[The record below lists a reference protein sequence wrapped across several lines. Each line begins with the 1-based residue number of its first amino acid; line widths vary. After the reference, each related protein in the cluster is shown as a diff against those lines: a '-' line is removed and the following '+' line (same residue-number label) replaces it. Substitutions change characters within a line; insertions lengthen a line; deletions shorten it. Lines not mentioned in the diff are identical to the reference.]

1 MTGTLTRRTVLQ
13 ALGALPV
20 LAAAGGGAAAAGDA
34 APPPLSAA
42 QRRLA
47 FGSAQAET
55 LAAPLTTLSGRLP
68 PDLAGVLWRNGPAEH
83 ERFGHRYGHWFD
95 GDGMV
100 QAFTFTGDGVSHRA
114 RILETPKRRR
124 ETAAGRRLL
133 PAFATLPPEAVPI
146 LSPDDMNAANT
157 SVLAHGGRLMALWE
171 GGSALAFDP
180 ETLEADEFVSWR
192 PDLAGLPFS
201 AHPKVEADGTCWNI
215 GCVTVPQP
223 MLLFYRIDPEG
234 RLAAF
239 NTLPLDPL
247 GMVHDYVVT
256 RRHLVL
262 VISPFVVEPER
273 FAAGPV
279 SFLDAHV
286 WRPELGTRVLV
297 VEKETLTPVRRYE
310 LPPGFHFHHGNGWEE
325 ADGTIHL
332 DLCQAADSMFA
343 IHDLRAVM
351 EGDWSF
357 PSAHP
362 RYRRMVLR
370 PGGAA
375 SVEQVAPPVADF
387 PRIDPRRTGLR
398 HRALFAL
405 TGAEDGGWPL
415 SRVARLDPDN
425 GDVGGW
431 SYPRHLIPEEH
442 VFVPRGEAEADG
454 WLVGPFLDLQRRASG
469 LSVFGARHLAD
480 GPLWQGML
488 PYPLP
493 SACTGRSLRPDPVLK
508 EPDRRRGGPAARGRG
523 STRSRPSSGLCGRG
537 CS

>member
-1 MTGTLTRRTVLQ
+1 MSGAPTRRAVLR
-13 ALGALPV
+13 AFEALPV
-20 LAAAGGGAAAAGDA
+20 LLAAGRAGAASGEGAEPA
-34 APPPLSAA
+34 LSAE

-47 FGSAQAET
+47 FATARAET
-55 LAAPLTTLSGRLP
+55 LAAPLTAVSGRLP
-68 PDLAGVLWRNGPAEH
+68 PALTGVLWRNGPAEH

-114 RILETPKRRR
+114 RILDTPKRQR
-124 ETAAGRRLL
+124 ETQAGKRLL
-133 PAFATLPPEAVPI
+133 PTFATLPPEIAPI

-157 SVLAHGGRLMALWE
+157 SVLAHGGRLLALWE
-171 GGSALAFDP
+171 GGSALAVDP
-180 ETLEADEFVSWR
+180 ETLAAGDFISWR
-192 PDLAGLPFS
+192 PDLAGVPFS
-201 AHPKVEADGTCWNI
+201 AHPKVEDDGTCWNI
-215 GCVTVPQP
+215 GCVTTPRP
-223 MLLFYRIDPEG
+223 MLLFYRIDPQG
-234 RLAAF
+234 HLAAF
-239 NTLPLDPL
+239 NALAVDPL

-262 VISPFVVEPER
+262 VVSPFVVDRER
-273 FAAGPV
+273 FAAGPI

-286 WRPELGTRVLV
+286 WRPELGTRVIV
-297 VEKETLTPVRRYE
+297 VEKETLVPVRRYE

-325 ADGTIHL
+325 ADSTIHL
-332 DLCQAADSMFA
+332 DLCQAADPLFA

-351 EGDWSF
+351 QGDWRF
-357 PSAHP
+357 PSSHP

-405 TGAEDGGWPL
+405 TGAKDGGWPL
-415 SRVARLDPDN
+415 SRVQRFDPDE
-425 GDVGGW
+425 GAVGGW

-442 VFVPRGEAEADG
+442 VFVPRGAEDGDG
-454 WLVGPFLDLQRRASG
+454 WLVGPFLDLERRAAG
-469 LSVFGARHLAD
+469 LSVFDARHLAD
-480 GPLWQGML
+480 GPLWQGIL

-493 SACTGRSLRPDPVLK
+493 LGLHGTFV
-508 EPDRRRGGPAARGRG
+508 AA
-523 STRSRPSSGLCGRG
+523 
-537 CS
+537 

>member
-1 MTGTLTRRTVLQ
+1 MIGAPSRRAVLQ

-20 LAAAGGGAAAAGDA
+20 LVAAGRAGAASGDYA
-34 APPPLSAA
+34 EPGLSAA

-47 FGSAQAET
+47 FATAPAET
-55 LAAPLTTLSGRLP
+55 LAAPLTTLAGRLP

-95 GDGMV
+95 GDGMM
-100 QAFTFTGDGVSHRA
+100 QAFTFSGDGVSHRA

-133 PAFATLPPEAVPI
+133 PAFATLPPEPMPI

-157 SVLAHGGRLMALWE
+157 AVLAHGGQLMALWE
-171 GGSALAFDP
+171 GGSALAVDP
-180 ETLEADEFVSWR
+180 ETLATGGFVSWR
-192 PDLAGLPFS
+192 ADLAGLPFS
-201 AHPKVEADGTCWNI
+201 AHPKVDADGTCWNI
-215 GCVTVPQP
+215 GCATAPRPV
-223 MLLFYRIDPEG
+223 LLFWRIDPQG

-239 NTLPLDPL
+239 NALPLDPL

-262 VISPFVVEPER
+262 VVPPFVVEPER

-286 WRPELGTRVLV
+286 WRPDLGTRVIV
-297 VEKETLTPVRRYE
+297 VEKETLTPVRRYA
-310 LPPGFHFHHGNGWEE
+310 LPAGFHFHHGNGWEE

-332 DLCQAADSMFA
+332 DLCRAADPMFA
-343 IHDLRAVM
+343 VHDLRAVM
-351 EGDWSF
+351 AGDWRF
-357 PSAHP
+357 PSAQP
-362 RYRRMVLR
+362 RYSRMVLR

-375 SVEQVAPPVADF
+375 TVEPVSTAVADF

-405 TGAEDGGWPL
+405 TGPGDGGWPL
-415 SRVARLDPDN
+415 SRIERIDPDR
-425 GDVGGW
+425 GAVDGW

-442 VFVPRGEAEADG
+442 VFVPRGEAEGEG
-454 WLVGPFLDLQRRASG
+454 WLVGPFLDLERRAAG
-469 LSVFGARHLAD
+469 LGIFDAQHLAD
-480 GPLWQGML
+480 GPLWQGIL

-493 SACTGRSLRPDPVLK
+493 LGLHGTFV
-508 EPDRRRGGPAARGRG
+508 AA
-523 STRSRPSSGLCGRG
+523 
-537 CS
+537 

>member
-1 MTGTLTRRTVLQ
+1 MTGSPSRRAVLQ
-13 ALGALPV
+13 GLGALPV
-20 LAAAGGGAAAAGDA
+20 LAAVGKAGAAAGDA
-34 APPPLSAA
+34 ADPSPPLSAA
-42 QRRLA
+42 QRLTGFA
-47 FGSAQAET
+47 TAQAET
-55 LAAPLTTLSGRLP
+55 LAAPLTTLAGRLP
-68 PDLAGVLWRNGPAEH
+68 PALAGVLWRNGPAEH

-100 QAFTFTGDGVSHRA
+100 QAFTFSGTGVTHRA

-124 ETAAGRRLL
+124 ETEAGKRLL
-133 PAFATLPPEAVPI
+133 PTFATLPPETVPI

-180 ETLEADEFVSWR
+180 ETLAADDFVSWR
-192 PDLAGLPFS
+192 PDLAGAPFS

-215 GCVTVPQP
+215 GCVTAPQP
-223 MLLFYRIDPEG
+223 MLLFYRIDPDG

-239 NTLPLDPL
+239 NALPEEPL

-262 VISPFVVEPER
+262 VLSPFVVEQER
-273 FAAGPV
+273 FAAGPI

-286 WRPELGTRVLV
+286 WQPALGTRVIV
-297 VEKETLTPVRRYE
+297 VEKDSLTPVRRYE

-332 DLCQAADSMFA
+332 DLCQATDPMFA

-375 SVEQVAPPVADF
+375 AVEQVATRVADF

-405 TGAEDGGWPL
+405 TGIEDGGWPL
-415 SRVARLDPDN
+415 SRIDRIDPDQ
-425 GDVGGW
+425 GVVDGW

-442 VFVPRGEAEADG
+442 VFVPRGEADGDG
-454 WLVGPFLDLQRRASG
+454 WLVGPFLDLERRAAG
-469 LSVFGARHLAD
+469 LSVFDARHLAD
-480 GPLWQGML
+480 GPLWQGIL

-493 SACTGRSLRPDPVLK
+493 LGLHGTFV
-508 EPDRRRGGPAARGRG
+508 AA
-523 STRSRPSSGLCGRG
+523 
-537 CS
+537 

>member
-1 MTGTLTRRTVLQ
+1 MTGSLSRRAVLR

-20 LAAAGGGAAAAGDA
+20 LAATGRAGAASGDEA
-34 APPPLSAA
+34 EPAPTAA

-47 FGSAQAET
+47 FATAQAET
-55 LAAPLTTLSGRLP
+55 LAAPLTTLAGRLP
-68 PDLAGVLWRNGPAEH
+68 TDLTGVLWRNGPAEH

-100 QAFTFTGDGVSHRA
+100 QAFTFTGDGVTHRA

-124 ETAAGRRLL
+124 ETVAGRRLL

-180 ETLEADEFVSWR
+180 ETLAAGDFVSWR
-192 PDLAGLPFS
+192 ADLAGAPFS

-215 GCVTVPQP
+215 GCAIAPRP
-223 MLLFYRIDPEG
+223 MLLFYRIDGQG

-239 NTLPLDPL
+239 NALPLDPL
-247 GMVHDYVVT
+247 GMVHDFVVT
-256 RRHLVL
+256 PRHLVL
-262 VISPFVVEPER
+262 VVPPFVLDRER
-273 FAAGPV
+273 FAAGPI

-286 WRPELGTRVLV
+286 WRPALGTRVIV
-297 VEKETLTPVRRYE
+297 VEKETLAPARRYDV
-310 LPPGFHFHHGNGWEE
+310 PPGFHFHHGNGWEE

-332 DLCQAADSMFA
+332 DLCQADDPTFA

-351 EGDWSF
+351 QGDWSF

-370 PGGAA
+370 PGGTAA
-375 SVEQVAPPVADF
+375 VEQVVPPVADF
-387 PRIDPRRTGLR
+387 PRFDPRRAGLR
-398 HRALFAL
+398 HRALYAL
-405 TGAEDGGWPL
+405 TGREDGGWPL
-415 SRVARLDPDN
+415 SRVGRIDPDS
-425 GDVGGW
+425 GAADGW
-431 SYPRHLIPEEH
+431 TYPRHLIPEEH
-442 VFVPRGEAEADG
+442 VFVPRGGAEGDG
-454 WLVGPFLDLQRRASG
+454 WLVGPFLDLERRAAG
-469 LSVFGARHLAD
+469 LSVFDARHLAG
-480 GPLWQGML
+480 GPLWQGIL

-493 SACTGRSLRPDPVLK
+493 LGLHGTFV
-508 EPDRRRGGPAARGRG
+508 AA
-523 STRSRPSSGLCGRG
+523 
-537 CS
+537 

>member
-1 MTGTLTRRTVLQ
+1 MTGTPSRRAVLQ

-20 LAAAGGGAAAAGDA
+20 LMAAGRAGAAADDA
-34 APPPLSAA
+34 ADPVPPLSAA
-42 QRRLA
+42 QRLTGFA
-47 FGSAQAET
+47 TAQAET
-55 LAAPLTTLSGRLP
+55 FAAPLTTLSGRLP
-68 PDLAGVLWRNGPAEH
+68 PALAGVLWRNGPAEH

-100 QAFTFTGDGVSHRA
+100 QAFTFSGAGVSHRA

-124 ETAAGRRLL
+124 ETEAGKRLL
-133 PAFATLPPEAVPI
+133 PAFATLPPETVPI
-146 LSPDDMNAANT
+146 LSPDDMNTANT

-180 ETLEADEFVSWR
+180 ETLAAGDFVSWR
-192 PDLAGLPFS
+192 ADLAGAPFS

-215 GCVTVPQP
+215 GCVTAPQP
-223 MLLFYRIDPEG
+223 MLLFYRIDPDG

-239 NTLPLDPL
+239 NALPEEPL

-262 VISPFVVEPER
+262 VLSPFVVEQER
-273 FAAGPV
+273 FAAGPI

-286 WRPELGTRVLV
+286 WQPALGTRVIV
-297 VEKETLTPVRRYE
+297 VEKDSLTPVRRYA

-332 DLCQAADSMFA
+332 DLCQAADPMFA

-375 SVEQVAPPVADF
+375 AVEQVATRVADF

-405 TGAEDGGWPL
+405 TG
-415 SRVARLDPDN
+415 SRRRRLAALADRPDRSRSGRCRRLVLPAPPDP
-425 GDVGGW
+425 G
-431 SYPRHLIPEEH
+431 
-442 VFVPRGEAEADG
+442 
-454 WLVGPFLDLQRRASG
+454 
-469 LSVFGARHLAD
+469 GARV
-480 GPLWQGML
+480 
-488 PYPLP
+488 
-493 SACTGRSLRPDPVLK
+493 R
-508 EPDRRRGGPAARGRG
+508 AARGGGRRRLAGGSLPRSGAARRRAQRLRRPAPRRRPALAGHPALPATPRPARDLRG
-523 STRSRPSSGLCGRG
+523 GVTRELGNRRNVRDEATGP
-537 CS
+537 

>member
-1 MTGTLTRRTVLQ
+1 MLR

-20 LAAAGGGAAAAGDA
+20 LVAAGRAGATSGDGA
-34 APPPLSAA
+34 KPGLSAA

-47 FGSAQAET
+47 FATAPAET
-55 LAAPLTTLSGRLP
+55 LAAPLTTLAGRLP

-100 QAFTFTGDGVSHRA
+100 QAFTFSGDGVSHRA

-133 PAFATLPPEAVPI
+133 PAFATLPPEPMPI

-157 SVLAHGGRLMALWE
+157 AVLAHGGRLMALWE
-171 GGSALAFDP
+171 GGSALAVDP
-180 ETLEADEFVSWR
+180 ETLDARGFVSWR
-192 PDLAGLPFS
+192 ADLAGLPFS

-215 GCVTVPQP
+215 GCATAPRP
-223 MLLFYRIDPEG
+223 MLLFWRIDPQG

-239 NTLPLDPL
+239 NALPLDTL
-247 GMVHDYVVT
+247 GMVHDFVVT

-262 VISPFVVEPER
+262 VVPPFVVEPER

-286 WRPELGTRVLV
+286 WRPDLGTRVIV
-297 VEKETLTPVRRYE
+297 VEKETLTPIRRYE
-310 LPPGFHFHHGNGWEE
+310 LPAGFHFHHGNGWEE

-332 DLCQAADSMFA
+332 DLCRAADPMFA
-343 IHDLRAVM
+343 VHDLRAVM
-351 EGDWSF
+351 AGDWRF
-357 PSAHP
+357 PSAQPH
-362 RYRRMVLR
+362 YSRMVLG

-375 SVEQVAPPVADF
+375 TVEPVTTAVADF

-405 TGAEDGGWPL
+405 TGAGGGGWPL
-415 SRVARLDPDN
+415 SRIDRIDPDR
-425 GDVGGW
+425 GAMDGW

-442 VFVPRGEAEADG
+442 VFVPRGEAEGDG
-454 WLVGPFLDLQRRASG
+454 
-469 LSVFGARHLAD
+469 
-480 GPLWQGML
+480 
-488 PYPLP
+488 
-493 SACTGRSLRPDPVLK
+493 
-508 EPDRRRGGPAARGRG
+508 
-523 STRSRPSSGLCGRG
+523 
-537 CS
+537 

>member
-1 MTGTLTRRTVLQ
+1 MTAAPSRRAVLQ
-13 ALGALPV
+13 GLGALPV
-20 LAAAGGGAAAAGDA
+20 LVAAGRAGAAAGDA
-34 APPPLSAA
+34 ADPAPPLSAA
-42 QRRLA
+42 QRLTGFA
-47 FGSAQAET
+47 TAQAET
-55 LAAPLTTLSGRLP
+55 LAAPLTTLAGRLP
-68 PDLAGVLWRNGPAEH
+68 PDLTGVLWRNGPAEH

-100 QAFTFTGDGVSHRA
+100 QAFTFSGTGVTHRA

-124 ETAAGRRLL
+124 ETEAGKRLL
-133 PAFATLPPEAVPI
+133 PTFATLPPETVPI

-180 ETLEADEFVSWR
+180 ETLAAGDFVSWR
-192 PDLAGLPFS
+192 ADLAGAPFS

-215 GCVTVPQP
+215 GCVTAPRP
-223 MLLFYRIDPEG
+223 MLLFYRIDPDG

-239 NTLPLDPL
+239 NALPEEPL

-262 VISPFVVEPER
+262 VLSPFVVERER
-273 FAAGPV
+273 FAAGPI

-286 WRPELGTRVLV
+286 WQPALGTRVIV
-297 VEKETLTPVRRYE
+297 VEKDSLTPVRRYE

-332 DLCQAADSMFA
+332 DLCQAADPMFA

-375 SVEQVAPPVADF
+375 C
-387 PRIDPRRTGLR
+387 G
-398 HRALFAL
+398 RA
-405 TGAEDGGWPL
+405 GG
-415 SRVARLDPDN
+415 
-425 GDVGGW
+425 
-431 SYPRHLIPEEH
+431 
-442 VFVPRGEAEADG
+442 
-454 WLVGPFLDLQRRASG
+454 
-469 LSVFGARHLAD
+469 
-480 GPLWQGML
+480 
-488 PYPLP
+488 
-493 SACTGRSLRPDPVLK
+493 
-508 EPDRRRGGPAARGRG
+508 AARGRLPPHRPAPHRAPAPRPLRAYRHRRRRLAVLADRPD
-523 STRSRPSSGLCGRG
+523 RSRLGCDRRLVLPTPPDSGRARVRAARGGGRRRLARG
-537 CS
+537 PLPRSGAARRRAQRLRRPAPRRRAALAGHPALSPTPRPARDLRGGYQNC

>member
-1 MTGTLTRRTVLQ
+1 MTAAPTRRAVLR

-20 LAAAGGGAAAAGDA
+20 VMAAGGARAAAASDA
-34 APPPLSAA
+34 EAVPALTAA

-47 FGSAQAET
+47 FATAPAET
-55 LAAPLTTLSGRLP
+55 LAAPLTTLTGRLP
-68 PDLAGVLWRNGPAEH
+68 PDLTGVLWRNGPAEH

-100 QAFTFTGDGVSHRA
+100 QAFTFTGSGVSHRA

-124 ETAAGRRLL
+124 ETKAGKRLL
-133 PAFATLPPEAVPI
+133 PAFGTLPPEPAPI
-146 LSPDDMNAANT
+146 MAPDDMNAANT

-171 GGSALAFDP
+171 GGSALEFDA
-180 ETLEADEFVSWR
+180 ETMAAGEFVAWR
-192 PDLAGLPFS
+192 ADLAGAPFS

-215 GCVTVPQP
+215 GCVVFPRP
-223 MLLFYRIDPEG
+223 MLLFYRIDPRG

-239 NTLPLDPL
+239 NALPIEPL

-262 VISPFVVEPER
+262 VVPPFVIEGER
-273 FAAGPV
+273 FAQGPI
-279 SFLDAHV
+279 SFLDAHA
-286 WRPELGTRVLV
+286 WRPELGTRVIV
-297 VEKETLTPVRRYE
+297 VEKETLTPVRHYD

-332 DLCQAADSMFA
+332 DLCRAADPMFA

-351 EGDWSF
+351 EGDWEF
-357 PSAHP
+357 PSAQPHYS
-362 RYRRMVLR
+362 RIVLR
-370 PGGAA
+370 PGGVGT
-375 SVEQVAPPVADF
+375 VEQAAAAVADF

-405 TGAEDGGWPL
+405 TGARDGGWPL
-415 SRVARLDPDN
+415 SRVDRIDPDR
-425 GDVGGW
+425 GAVDGW

-442 VFVPRGEAEADG
+442 VFVPRGETEGDG
-454 WLVGPFLDLQRRASG
+454 WLVGPFLDLKRRAAG
-469 LSVFGARHLAD
+469 LSVFEAQRLAD

-493 SACTGRSLRPDPVLK
+493 LALHGTFVAK
-508 EPDRRRGGPAARGRG
+508 
-523 STRSRPSSGLCGRG
+523 
-537 CS
+537 